1 MGGVRARGRDDQG
14 QAVPYWALRKFKDY
28 IRGERDWSEIPE
40 DFQDLLIFD
49 AFTKRFPSATWQDY
63 LDTPKFVV
71 EGMFR
76 IDRAREEV
84 AVERQKLNVL
94 RAQEDTP
101 GVSVS

>member
-1 MGGVRARGRDDQG
+1 
-14 QAVPYWALRKFKDY
+14 AVPYWALRKFKDY
-28 IRGERDWSEIPE
+28 IRGERQWSEIPE

-49 AFTKRFPSATWQDY
+49 AFLKRGLGHTWDDF

-71 EGMFR
+71 EGIFR

-84 AVERQKLNVL
+84 AAEKQRLNVL
-94 RAQEDTP
+94 RAQDERS